1 MDLSVVLPAYNEEA
15 RIERG
20 LDAVLAFLSDDGI
33 GGEVLVVDDG
43 SADRTAELVRA
54 RAAEDSRLRLI
65 ELPENRGKGAAV
77 RTGMLAAEGE
87 FVLFTDVDQST
98 PIQEWRRLRASFD
111 AGNDVVIGSR
121 EVAGARRI
129 VPQPWY
135 RRAMG
140 YVFMELRGLLVLPG
154 FIDTQCGFKAFRR
167 AAAQEVFSRSR
178 LDGFCFDVE
187 LLVVALHRGY
197 SVAEVPIA
205 WTDDPGSKV
214 NPLLDPL
221 LMLRDLV
228 RIRLNRARGAYGAPV
243 AR

>member
-1 MDLSVVLPAYNEEA
+1 MLPAYDEES

-20 LDAVLAFLSDDGI
+20 LTAVLAFLDEDRI
-33 GGEVLVVDDG
+33 DGEVLVVDDG
-43 SADRTAELVRA
+43 STDRTAELVRA
-54 RAAEDSRLRLI
+54 QAERDPRVRLI
-65 ELPENRGKGAAV
+65 QLERNQGKGAAV
-77 RTGMLAAEGE
+77 RRGMLTGAGE

-98 PIQEWRRLRASFD
+98 PIHEWRRLQSAFG

-121 EVAGARRI
+121 EVAGAERV

-167 AAAQEVFSRSR
+167 EAAQDVFGRSQ

-187 LLVVALHRGY
+187 VLVIALHRGY

-205 WTDDPGSKV
+205 WTDDPGSRV

-221 LMLRDLV
+221 RMFLDLL
-228 RIRLNRARGAYGAPV
+228 RIRRLRSGGRYGEAR
-243 AR
+243 